1 MDTAV
6 TYGAALK
13 SAWPLDPAVTYLNH
27 GGYGVAPH
35 CVMAAHAAWRARI
48 ERNPTRFMRRELEAA
63 QRQAAARL
71 AAYLGADG
79 DDLVYVDNATAGV
92 NAVLRSLDFAPGDEI
107 LITNLAYG
115 AVAKAAR
122 FVAARTGA
130 RLVEATIPLPLADPD
145 TVIERVAAVLSPR
158 VRLAVFD
165 HIASTSALVLPVVQL
180 TALAKKAGA
189 RVLIDGAHAPGQVP
203 LEVPAIG
210 AHWYVGNCHK
220 WLMAPRGAGFL
231 WASPES
237 QALVH
242 PLAISHGLGR
252 GFRAEFDWT
261 GTRDFTSF
269 LVVPDGIDWHAA
281 LGGAALMARNRALAA
296 AAAERLAQRW
306 GTQTLAPSSL
316 FAAMVPVRLPLA
328 DVPTVENA
336 IALERRLS
344 DEHRIEAAIMAE
356 ANGLW
361 VRLAAQAYNEM
372 EDYERLAAAF

>member
-1 MDTAV
+1 
-6 TYGAALK
+6 
-13 SAWPLDPAVTYLNH
+13 
-27 GGYGVAPH
+27 
-35 CVMAAHAAWRARI
+35 
-48 ERNPTRFMRRELEAA
+48 
-63 QRQAAARL
+63 
-71 AAYLGADG
+71 
-79 DDLVYVDNATAGV
+79 
-92 NAVLRSLDFAPGDEI
+92 
-107 LITNLAYG
+107 
-115 AVAKAAR
+115 
-122 FVAARTGA
+122 
-130 RLVEATIPLPLADPD
+130 
-145 TVIERVAAVLSPR
+145 
-158 VRLAVFD
+158 
-165 HIASTSALVLPVVQL
+165 
-180 TALAKKAGA
+180 
-189 RVLIDGAHAPGQVP
+189 
-203 LEVPAIG
+203 
-210 AHWYVGNCHK
+210 
-220 WLMAPRGAGFL
+220 MAPRGAGFL